1 MKMLSELLV
10 ICLLGVLHANALP
23 EEMRRENPV
32 AQGQKH
38 AQIKRGN
45 EDVQRVVRRYVEST
59 IASEISQIM
68 DLIQQRNFVNYLLSQ
83 RVGEKRKSATG
94 GEHPKRRL
102 YSNLLTLSLQEKQ
115 KRHV

>member
-1 MKMLSELLV
+1 MKMLSKLLV

-23 EEMRRENPV
+23 EEMS
-32 AQGQKH
+32 
-38 AQIKRGN
+38 

-94 GEHPKRRL
+94 GEHPERRL